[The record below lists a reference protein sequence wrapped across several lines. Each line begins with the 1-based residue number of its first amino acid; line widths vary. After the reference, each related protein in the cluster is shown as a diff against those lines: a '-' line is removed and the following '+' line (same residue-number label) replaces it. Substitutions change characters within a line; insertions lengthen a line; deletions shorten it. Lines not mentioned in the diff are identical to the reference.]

1 MPSLPTKQPAERPDS
16 SEPRFSDTFA
26 RRPTVPRRGLLPGR
40 RVWATT
46 LAVAAVVGI
55 SVLTVPLISH
65 IDLTMETAAADRP
78 VVAAPSKTA
87 SSPTASTAAPRETSA
102 ATQSLPQEP
111 VVQPPAAVPN
121 GQSGRSEQSEL
132 NAPGAVAPAAPA
144 AQPQSRPRTAP
155 VAPAPAKAPASK
167 PQPKPSIAPGSTVV
181 GTGSGRC
188 ITVPGGK
195 GTDGLGLQIGTCTG
209 ANSQRWE
216 FRSDGTVHSMGY
228 CMDVAWGSSK
238 DGAVIQLARCS
249 GNPAQRFIMSGA
261 GDLVNP
267 QADKCVDV
275 KNNATASG
283 SALQLWTC
291 SGTQNQKWRLR

>member
-1 MPSLPTKQPAERPDS
+1 MPSLPSKQSAEHPES

-78 VVAAPSKTA
+78 VVAEPSRATPAPTTSAA
-87 SSPTASTAAPRETSA
+87 SPRETSGV
-102 ATQSLPQEP
+102 TQSRPQAP
-111 VVQPPAAVPN
+111 VQPPAAVPN
-121 GQSGRSEQSEL
+121 G
-132 NAPGAVAPAAPA
+132 PGAVAPAPPA
-144 AQPQSRPRTAP
+144 AQPQSRPRTGPA
-155 VAPAPAKAPASK
+155 APAPTKAPA
-167 PQPKPSIAPGSTVV
+167 PKPKPTVAPGSTVV

-216 FRSDGTVHSMGY
+216 FQSDGTVRSMGY
-228 CMDVAWGSSK
+228 CMDVAWGSSN

-267 QADKCVDV
+267 QANKCVDV

-283 SALQLWTC
+283 TGLQLWTC
-291 SGTQNQKWRLR
+291 SGTPNQKWRLR